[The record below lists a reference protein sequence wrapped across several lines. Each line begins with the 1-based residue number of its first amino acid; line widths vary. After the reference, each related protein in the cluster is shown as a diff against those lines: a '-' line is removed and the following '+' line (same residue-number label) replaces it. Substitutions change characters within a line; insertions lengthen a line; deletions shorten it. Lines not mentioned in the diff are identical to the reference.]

1 MSDLG
6 NKEVMAK
13 NIKYY
18 MSLHNKTRKQ
28 ICSDLGFAYTTFSD
42 WINGKKYPR
51 IDKIEMMA
59 NYFNIAKSDLVESKD
74 KQELASTYDNLY
86 KLDKIKLPF
95 LGKVAC
101 GEPIFADEIIF
112 SQCETKKRLIPNNIN
127 SYWNDVTDLL
137 LVEHLLSGTSYIY
150 NALFS
155 IRNIEIKMKNLSLF
169 TDIFYIIFP

>member
-1 MSDLG
+1 
-6 NKEVMAK
+6 
-13 NIKYY
+13 

-86 KLDKIKLPF
+86 KL
-95 LGKVAC
+95 G
-101 GEPIFADEIIF
+101 
-112 SQCETKKRLIPNNIN
+112 
-127 SYWNDVTDLL
+127 
-137 LVEHLLSGTSYIY
+137 
-150 NALFS
+150 
-155 IRNIEIKMKNLSLF
+155 
-169 TDIFYIIFP
+169 